1 MRRKFFAAL
10 VGTCVVAAS
19 ALLLGSAAPA
29 AADGTPQV
37 GRIGT
42 LNTSTLLFAGD
53 PLLAEQAQTA
63 PATTAPANLPPGT
76 KYKLFGAAK
85 NDTDPENAF
94 NEVFSFDTHDPN
106 AVAGAIKLFGDHVKV
121 PMLDDQIELK
131 YYYVQ
136 RSCGGGST
144 RFQLAVDLNGDN
156 RPEGNAFGYVGDK
169 PFGGGCPMNVWTYE
183 DMTDTVPKWDL
194 SQFAAFGSGAFC
206 TGANPFTCTWQQV
219 EAFFSSFPTHQV
231 ENEVLVD
238 DSQSF
243 FAADSGCAY
252 FDLVSAG
259 ARTYVRHDDA
269 NDSGDLPNAC

>member
-1 MRRKFFAAL
+1 MAER
-10 VGTCVVAAS
+10 
-19 ALLLGSAAPA
+19 
-29 AADGTPQV
+29 
-37 GRIGT
+37 
-42 LNTSTLLFAGD
+42 TSY
-53 PLLAEQAQTA
+53 
-63 PATTAPANLPPGT
+63 PPGT
-76 KYKLFGAAK
+76 FSWVDLQTTDPDAAK
-85 NDTDPENAF
+85 
-94 NEVFSFDTHDPN
+94 SFY
-106 AVAGAIKLFGDHVKV
+106 GD
-121 PMLDDQIELK
+121 LL
-131 YYYVQ
+131 
-136 RSCGGGST
+136 G
-144 RFQLAVDLNGDN
+144 
-156 RPEGNAFGYVGDK
+156 
-169 PFGGGCPMNVWTYE
+169 WTYE